1 MYTLDFKDT
10 NAAHVNDVGG
20 KGAMLGELMRLAPT
34 FSTPMYVPD
43 GFNILASSFSEWIHS
58 AGMKDSNIAL
68 ALKTIGKDPIGLES
82 MSKAAIEKLST
93 HPVPEALVKELKA
106 KTWTGEYAVRSSAV
120 GEDGAEASFAGQ
132 HDSFLGVKTF
142 NGIVEAV
149 RNVWLSAFEPRAL
162 YYRCVNDKI
171 TEPLRQGVVVQRMV
185 PAELA
190 GVAFSVDTRTGSRRH
205 GFIEYVKG
213 LGDKLVSG
221 EVTPEHY
228 AFLKEELEP
237 ATDAISTVAAAV
249 VELEHVFG
257 WPADVEWAW
266 DGKLQLLQI
275 RPLTAI
281 PDELSSLQIDS
292 MELTHAEYGTPVTIG
307 QALARG
313 SATVRGFISRE
324 QARLMLKEKNPRW
337 KMEQRVLLVKFTTPK
352 DMEVLEKVAGVVVSK
367 GGVTSHAA
375 IVCREL
381 KKPCMLVDSLEEF
394 EKLFPKLSKGVG
406 VNDFSSQPGYLDA
419 NITGGRAAWYSTT
432 ALK

>member
-1 MYTLDFKDT
+1 MYTIDFKDT
-10 NAAHVNDVGG
+10 NAQHVNDVGG

-34 FSTPMYVPD
+34 FSVPMSVPD
-43 GFNILASSFSEWIHS
+43 GFNIYASAFGEWIHS
-58 AGMKDSNIAL
+58 AGMKDENIAL
-68 ALKTIGKDPIGLES
+68 ALKTIGKDPIGLEA
-82 MSKAAIEKLST
+82 MSKAAIAKLST
-93 HPVPEALVKELKA
+93 HPVPESLVKELKGRDW
-106 KTWTGEYAVRSSAV
+106 KGSYAVRSSAI
-120 GEDGAEASFAGQ
+120 GEDGDEASFAGQ
-132 HDSFLGVKTF
+132 HDSFLNVKTF
-142 NGIVEAV
+142 NGVVEAI

-171 TEPLRQGVVVQRMV
+171 TEPLRQGVVVQNMV
-185 PAELA
+185 AAEMA

-228 AFLKEELEP
+228 SFLKEALEEP
-237 ATDAISTVAAAV
+237 NDVVSTVAAAIT
-249 VELEHVFG
+249 ELEHVFG

-281 PDELSSLQIDS
+281 PDELSTTQIDS
-292 MELTHAEYGTPVTIG
+292 MELSHVEYGAPITIG

-313 SATVRGFISRE
+313 QATVRGFISRE

-337 KMEQRVLLVKFTTPK
+337 KMEQRVLLVSFTTPR

-381 KKPCMLVDSLEEF
+381 AKPCMRVDSMVEF
-394 EKLFPKLSKGVG
+394 EKLFPKLNKGVG
-406 VNDFSSQPGYLDA
+406 VNDFSTQPGFLDA
-419 NITGGRAAWYSTT
+419 NITGSRAAWYSTT
-432 ALK
+432 TK